1 MNQIN
6 AGIKFVDKRCE
17 SSGVSIFIYVDS
29 RVNVEKWNFM
39 AFLFTNNGQIV
50 MYKYSSATQCWM
62 FFYTSF
68 RYTVH
73 VLPIFL

>member
-29 RVNVEKWNFM
+29 RVNVEKWNFYGI
-39 AFLFTNNGQIV
+39 F
-50 MYKYSSATQCWM
+50 
-62 FFYTSF
+62 
-68 RYTVH
+68 VH
-73 VLPIFL
+73 